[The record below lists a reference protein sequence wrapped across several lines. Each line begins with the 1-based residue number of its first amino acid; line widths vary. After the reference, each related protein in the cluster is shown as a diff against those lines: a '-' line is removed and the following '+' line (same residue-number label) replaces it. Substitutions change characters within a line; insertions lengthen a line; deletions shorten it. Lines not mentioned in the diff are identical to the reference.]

1 VRISSSNEPNRLQA
15 ACPVSL
21 ILPSLTSCAPSPGL
35 GTDPARASS
44 RAGGHRDADHNY
56 SVALSRTCTIVALFF
71 LGCLALLGVPGSA
84 CAGEPPHWLKKDT
97 VDRLFPQAAAYTGPM
112 SGKPPAMPVYS
123 TGRHIGF
130 LFSTDEL
137 TDVVGFSGAPFNFVV
152 GLDLQGKITGVVLV
166 EHHEPI
172 IDYNHMGA
180 QLTRFIAQYAGLDL
194 GGSFSFSSQGAP
206 GGINGISGATV
217 SARAFNHAIVQSARL
232 VARSRGLTRG
242 AASAAMINTTSFEPL
257 TWSEL
262 IAAGAV
268 QRMQIP
274 HGGKADTGNQETA
287 LELHAAMVNPTS
299 IGRNLLGPMRY
310 GEYVAPYGPQDLI
323 VLLMGKGPYSFVGT
337 RVFDTG
343 TFDRV
348 RIEQGAHTFELRRE
362 PKLYQFLPFVSAKGA
377 PKFDEIDLFRIPAEK
392 GIDVL
397 APWQVVIAMGDG
409 SGAQTRE
416 FKLSYTLP
424 SRFVLPPAAPSAEE
438 PLEAPWRESWRAQ
451 TGNIVVLGLGLLVLT
466 VLLVA
471 LDRLTRHARLYQAVR
486 IGFLLFTLVWIGWIA
501 GAQLSI
507 INVFAWLRGLINGN
521 GLAVLLADPLL
532 CVLLVFVVA
541 SFVIWGRGVYCGWLC
556 PFGAL
561 QELLAKLARVVSL
574 PQWSPSY
581 RAHRMLWRLKYVSLA
596 VLAVATLYGLETMAV
611 AAEIEPF
618 KTAISLRMDRAWPFV
633 AYALLLLSAGLFVER
648 AFCRFL
654 CPLGA
659 VMAIGGRLRRFTPFR
674 STPLKRRPECGS
686 PCQLCAKRCP
696 IQAIEPSGA
705 INMDECFYC
714 LDCQVIHNDAN
725 VCPPLVNAAKR
736 NRNRIGGG
744 RPLSLPES

>member
-1 VRISSSNEPNRLQA
+1 LNQDRIGRLFPEA
-15 ACPVSL
+15 TYTGP
-21 ILPSLTSCAPSPGL
+21 PS
-35 GTDPARASS
+35 
-44 RAGGHRDADHNY
+44 
-56 SVALSRTCTIVALFF
+56 
-71 LGCLALLGVPGSA
+71 
-84 CAGEPPHWLKKDT
+84 GEPP
-97 VDRLFPQAAAYTGPM
+97 VI
-112 SGKPPAMPVYS
+112 PVY
-123 TGRHIGF
+123 GAGAPIGF

-152 GLDLQGKITGVVLV
+152 GLDLQGKIVGVVLV
-166 EHHEPI
+166 EHAEPI
-172 IDYNHMGA
+172 IDYNSLGA
-180 QLTRFIAQYAGLDL
+180 QLTRFIEQYAGLDPSASISL
-194 GGSFSFSSQGAP
+194 SGQGTP
-206 GGINGISGATV
+206 GGIDGISSATV

-232 VARSRGLTRG
+232 VARSRGLAAG
-242 AASAAMINTTSFEPL
+242 AASTAMVDIASFEPL

-268 QRMQIP
+268 ERIRIH
-274 HGGKADTGNQETA
+274 HGSKSGTGTKDAA
-287 LELHAAMVNPTS
+287 LELHAAVVNPAS

-310 GEYVAPYGPQDLI
+310 GEHVAPHSPQDLI

-337 RVFDTG
+337 KVFDTG
-343 TFDRV
+343 TFDRI
-348 RIEQGAHTFELRRE
+348 RIEQGARTFVLQRE
-362 PKLYQFLPFVSAKGA
+362 PKHYLYLPFVAAEGA
-377 PKFDEIDLFRIPAEK
+377 PKFDEIGLFRIPAER

-397 APWQVVIAMGDG
+397 APWQLVIVVGDGSG

-416 FKLSYTLP
+416 FKLTYSLP
-424 SRFVLPPAAPSAEE
+424 SRFVLPPAEPSAQE

-451 TGNIVVLGLGLLVLT
+451 AHNIVVLGFVLLVLT
-466 VLLVA
+466 VLLIA
-471 LDRLTRHARLYQAVR
+471 MHTLTRHARLYQALR

-501 GAQLSI
+501 GAQLSV
-507 INVFAWLRGLINGN
+507 INVFAWLRGLVNGN

-532 CVLLVFVVA
+532 CVLLAFVVV
-541 SFVIWGRGVYCGWLC
+541 SFVIWGRGVFCGWLC

-596 VLAVATLYGLETMAV
+596 VLAVAALHGMQTMAV

-618 KTAISLRMDRAWPFV
+618 KTVISLRMDRAWPFV
-633 AYALLLLSAGLFVER
+633 VYALVLLGAGLFVER

-659 VMAIGGRLRRFTPFR
+659 VMAIGGRLRRFTP
-674 STPLKRRPECGS
+674 LKRRSECGS
-686 PCQLCAKRCP
+686 PCQLCARRCP

-725 VCPPLVNAAKR
+725 VCPPLVR
-736 NRNRIGGG
+736 NRKLAVAAPTRT
-744 RPLSLPES
+744 PAAE

>member
-1 VRISSSNEPNRLQA
+1 ML
-15 ACPVSL
+15 SL
-21 ILPSLTSCAPSPGL
+21 ASCAASPGP
-35 GTDPARASS
+35 GTDPARSS
-44 RAGGHRDADHNY
+44 AQPGEHHGSGKNHGPVKNHGADHHDADYHD
-56 SVALSRTCTIVALFF
+56 SAALSRSCTIAALAF
-71 LGCLALLGVPGSA
+71 LVCLALLGTPKSV
-84 CAGEPPHWLKKDT
+84 CAREQPQWLKKDT

-123 TGRHIGF
+123 AGRPIGF
-130 LFSTDEL
+130 LFSTEEL

-152 GLDLQGKITGVVLV
+152 GLDLQGKIVGVVLV

-180 QLTRFIAQYAGLDL
+180 QLTRFIGQYAGLDL
-194 GGSFSFSSQGAP
+194 GGSVSLSGKGTP
-206 GGINGISGATV
+206 GGIDGISGATV

-232 VARSRGLTRG
+232 VARSRGLAAG
-242 AASAAMINTTSFEPL
+242 AASAAMIDTASFKPL

-268 QRMQIP
+268 ERMLI
-274 HGGKADTGNQETA
+274 HDGGKAGTGNQDVA
-287 LELHAAMVNPTS
+287 LELHAAMLNPTS

-323 VLLMGKGPYSFVGT
+323 LLLMGKGPYSFVGT
-337 RVFDTG
+337 KVFDTG

-348 RIEQGAHTFELRRE
+348 RIEQGARTFVLERK
-362 PKLYQFLPFVSAKGA
+362 PKQFQYLPFVSAKGA
-377 PKFDEIDLFRIPAEK
+377 PKFDEIYLFRIPTES

-397 APWQVVIAMGDG
+397 APWQVVVVMGDG
-409 SGAQTRE
+409 SGPGAQTRE
-416 FKLSYTLP
+416 FKLSYSLP
-424 SRFVLPPAAPSAEE
+424 SRFILPPAEPSAQE
-438 PLEAPWRESWRAQ
+438 PLDAPWREGWRAQ
-451 TGNIVVLGLGLLVLT
+451 AHNIVVLGLGLLVLT
-466 VLLVA
+466 VLLITM
-471 LDRLTRHARLYQAVR
+471 DRLTRHARLYQALR

-507 INVFAWLRGLINGN
+507 INVFAWLRALINGN
-521 GLAVLLADPLL
+521 GLAVVLADPLL
-532 CVLLVFVVA
+532 CVLLVFVIV
-541 SFVIWGRGVYCGWLC
+541 SFVIWGRGVFCGWLC

-561 QELLAKLARVVSL
+561 QELLAKLARVVKL

-581 RAHRMLWRLKYVSLA
+581 RAHRKLWPLKYVSLA
-596 VLAVATLYGLETMAV
+596 ALAIATLYGLETMAT

-633 AYALLLLSAGLFVER
+633 VYALVILAAGLFVER

-659 VMAIGGRLRRFTPFR
+659 AMAIGGRLRLRRFTV
-674 STPLKRRPECGS
+674 LKRRKECGS
-686 PCQLCAKRCP
+686 PCQLCANRCP

-714 LDCQVIHNDAN
+714 LDCQVIHNDAT
-725 VCPPLVNAAKR
+725 VCPPLVNEAKR
-736 NRNRIGGG
+736 NRKIAVAT
-744 RPLSLPES
+744 PTPIPAAK

>member
-1 VRISSSNEPNRLQA
+1 ML
-15 ACPVSL
+15 
-21 ILPSLTSCAPSPGL
+21 SLTSSAASPGL
-35 GTDPARASS
+35 GTNPATSS
-44 RAGGHRDADHNY
+44 SQPAEHHGSA
-56 SVALSRTCTIVALFF
+56 ALSRSSPIAALVF
-71 LGCLALLGVPGSA
+71 LVCLALLGIPESV
-84 CAGEPPHWLKKDT
+84 CAREQPHWLKKDT
-97 VDRLFPQAAAYTGPM
+97 VDRLFPQAASTGPL
-112 SGKPPAMPVYS
+112 SGAPPAIPVYGAG
-123 TGRHIGF
+123 GRIGF

-152 GLDLQGKITGVVLV
+152 GLDLQGKIVGVVLV

-180 QLTRFIAQYAGLDL
+180 QLKRFIEQYAGLDL
-194 GGSFSFSSQGAP
+194 GGSISLSGQGTP

-232 VARSRGLTRG
+232 VARSRGLTTG
-242 AASAAMINTTSFEPL
+242 AASAAMIDTARFEPL

-268 QRMQIP
+268 ERIRIP
-274 HGGKADTGNQETA
+274 QGGKAGTGNQDVA
-287 LELHAAMVNPTS
+287 LELHAAMLNPTS

-310 GEYVAPYGPQDLI
+310 GELVAPYGPQDLI

-337 RVFDTG
+337 KVFDTG
-343 TFDRV
+343 TFDRI
-348 RIEQGAHTFELRRE
+348 RIEQGARTFVLQRE
-362 PKLYQFLPFVSAKGA
+362 SKHYQYLPFVSAKGA
-377 PKFDEIDLFRIPAEK
+377 PKFDEIYLFRIPAES

-397 APWQVVIAMGDG
+397 APWQVVVVMGDG
-409 SGAQTRE
+409 SRSGAQTRE

-424 SRFVLPPAAPSAEE
+424 SRFVLPPAEPSAQE
-438 PLEAPWRESWRAQ
+438 PLDAPWRESWRAQ
-451 TGNIVVLGLGLLVLT
+451 AHNIVVLGVGLLLLT
-466 VLLVA
+466 VLLIA
-471 LDRLTRHARLYQAVR
+471 MHKLTRHARLYQTLR
-486 IGFLLFTLVWIGWIA
+486 IGFLLFTLGWIGWIA

-507 INVFAWLRGLINGN
+507 INVFAWLRALINGN

-532 CVLLVFVVA
+532 CVLLAFVIV
-541 SFVIWGRGVYCGWLC
+541 SFVIWGRGVFCGWLC

-581 RAHRMLWRLKYVSLA
+581 RAHRKLWPLKYVSLA

-618 KTAISLRMDRAWPFV
+618 KTVISLRMDRAWPYV
-633 AYALLLLSAGLFVER
+633 VYALVLLAAGLFVER

-659 VMAIGGRLRRFTPFR
+659 AMAIGGRLRRFT
-674 STPLKRRPECGS
+674 TLKRRSECGS
-686 PCQLCAKRCP
+686 PCQLCARRCP

-714 LDCQVIHNDAN
+714 LDCQVVHNDAN
-725 VCPPLVNAAKR
+725 VCPPLVYEARR
-736 NRNRIGGG
+736 NRKLAVAAPTRT
-744 RPLSLPES
+744 PAAE